1 MSARRSRGPLWWLL
15 RAAGIAVALQL
26 AACHFAGAN
35 THNLDEL
42 HWSDGRHKRTG
53 TLWTPYEYAVHV
65 GIRGV
70 ISGLGGKSEEEP
82 PVKID
87 DPLGKCVE
95 NLVELVGYGDGDPEI
110 VAWKVEYCSRL
121 AVDDAWNI
129 SREIA
134 VRELGNQG
142 ARLKLAEHPPRK
154 PVGEVAGVDAVREA
168 LRRLIN
174 ACPPILKG
182 GAVSAEEKAEF
193 AAACEA
199 ISALDLDRQGA
210 LRLLRSVT
218 IIERVRSS
226 SPNLA
231 PLRALSLDL
240 QRICVR
246 TALDAAV
253 TDTPPSTAGGNYPG
267 WNNPRVRGV
276 AIEAF
281 VRAYGEPAYVHF
293 LSELNARDADA
304 EHLLALLRMIK
315 ARGFPQPPPDAKPGD
330 RERAEKAWSETLVH
344 LVTDY
349 PDAPVRIA
357 AMGALA
363 KVGGRASYSL
373 REEDWQVWW
382 AQRNA
387 AAAGNKGP

>member
-1 MSARRSRGPLWWLL
+1 LRWLA
-15 RAAGIAVALQL
+15 RAACLAALLQL

-65 GIRGV
+65 GIRGLV
-70 ISGLGGKSEEEP
+70 TGLGGKPEEEA

-87 DPLGKCVE
+87 DPLGSCVD
-95 NLVELVGYGDGDPEI
+95 NLIELVAYDDSDPEI
-110 VAWKVEYCSRL
+110 VAQKVEYCSRL
-121 AVDDAWNI
+121 AVDDAWNL

-134 VRELGNQG
+134 VRELGRQG
-142 ARLKLAEHPPRK
+142 ARLELAVHPPRK

-182 GAVSAEEKAEF
+182 GAISAEEKAEF

-199 ISALDLDRQGA
+199 IGALDLDRQGA

-218 IIERVRSS
+218 IIERARSS

-231 PLRALSLDL
+231 PLHALGLDL
-240 QRICVR
+240 QRTCVR
-246 TALDAAV
+246 MALDSAV
-253 TDTPPSTAGGNYPG
+253 TDTPPTTAGGNYPG

-281 VRAYGEPAYVHF
+281 VQAYGEPAYLHF
-293 LSELNARDADA
+293 LSELDPRDADA
-304 EHLLALLRMIK
+304 EHLLALMRLVK
-315 ARGFPQPPPDAKPGD
+315 ARGFPQPPPDAKPGE
-330 RERAEKAWSETLVH
+330 RERAEKAWSEKMVH

-387 AAAGNKGP
+387 AAGNKGP